1 MHQALSSTCKAELQN
16 CNGIPP
22 DCPPSTA
29 FPYKPPG
36 SSATHVF
43 LACFLP
49 KIWKDLGLQAF
60 ETRLKG
66 LFYSNLRKKKT
77 PQRKRG
83 WQVEKPGPVSL
94 KITAVL
100 SFSSTDRFQI
110 IFRGSL
116 PISQPS
122 VSQSPSLQ
130 RSRLRRREHVGRSVG
145 RRCAEPEEG
154 KLGSGCALTT
164 ARQVGTR
171 RGTKSWCSQ
180 AVYRSLGRRPDSKAP
195 LRRGK
200 GIEAA
205 RANRVK
211 AQPV

>member
-1 MHQALSSTCKAELQN
+1 MHQVLSSTCTAKLQN

-22 DCPPSTA
+22 DCPPSAT

-66 LFYSNLRKKKT
+66 LFYSNLQKKT

-122 VSQSPSLQ
+122 MSQSPSLQ
-130 RSRLRRREHVGRSVG
+130 RSHLRRREHVGRSVG
-145 RRCAEPEEG
+145 RRSAEPGEG

-164 ARQVGTR
+164 ARQVDTR
-171 RGTKSWCSQ
+171 R
-180 AVYRSLGRRPDSKAP
+180 
-195 LRRGK
+195 
-200 GIEAA
+200 
-205 RANRVK
+205 
-211 AQPV
+211 